1 MQQRLLLKTRPSSPL
16 WEAGQALPLQ
26 AQAGRADLSQ
36 GLRIRGK
43 AGPAQKKPFVI
54 FNNTSLYIFINEL
67 CDARGGCID
76 QLYVDPSQ
84 GYLVKIVMFLENT
97 HFGSLLLI

>member
-1 MQQRLLLKTRPSSPL
+1 M
-16 WEAGQALPLQ
+16 Q
-26 AQAGRADLSQ
+26 AQAGQADLSQ

-84 GYLVKIVMFLENT
+84 GYLVNIVIFLENT